1 MWKNLDRVPEI
12 GIWNTVAAYRR
23 LKSLSI
29 MSIVTSSKEKNTKS
43 EKLCIRQDSEKFF
56 SLIIFSMFIG
66 HMSSLNKIISKC
78 LFSSYSLSVIFIN
91 WLYRYSCHTL
101 TIIFMKF
108 RKPVSL
114 PSQNIPLKQTNK
126 QEKTS
131 YCLPIVKEWYLT
143 QFPLKAY
150 PLQHN
155 TDFKTAGNLLNYSTC
170 CLSVLWES
178 IKIN

>member
-131 YCLPIVKEWYLT
+131 YCLPIVNQGMIFNSVSTKGLST
-143 QFPLKAY
+143 PAQHR
-150 PLQHN
+150 LQN
-155 TDFKTAGNLLNYSTC
+155 SR
-170 CLSVLWES
+170 
-178 IKIN
+178 